1 MMEHLNDT
9 ERTYNPEK
17 EQAWRQVIAEWSRSG
32 QSQVGFCRDR
42 QISRARFVYWKRRLE
57 SEDISGGK
65 VTLMHVGNISG
76 RTVRAGMTLTGT
88 SEPMFVTVNGKYRI
102 EVGEGFGGDALK
114 RLLDVLEG
122 R

>member
-1 MMEHLNDT
+1 MMEHLNNT
-9 ERTYNPEK
+9 ERTYNPDK

-42 QISRARFVYWKRRLE
+42 QISRDGFVYWKRRLE
-57 SEDISGGK
+57 SNALSVGK
-65 VTLMHVGNISG
+65 VALVHVGDITG
-76 RTVRAGMTLTGT
+76 RKIRAGIMGRT

-102 EVGEGFGGDALK
+102 EVGEGFGGETLK
-114 RLLDVLEG
+114 RLLDVLEE